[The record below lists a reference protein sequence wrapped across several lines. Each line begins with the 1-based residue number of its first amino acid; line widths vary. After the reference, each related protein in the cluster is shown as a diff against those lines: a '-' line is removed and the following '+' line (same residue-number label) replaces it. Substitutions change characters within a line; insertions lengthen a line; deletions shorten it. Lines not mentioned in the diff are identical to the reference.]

1 MGGLRA
7 GMPCIVWADIC
18 AALAP
23 YCSIL
28 LWVNFLDAWIA
39 RNTSHISIH
48 SPPPCLQRNDIVLD
62 CCKIGLDEARFAQ
75 QAAALTGG
83 IYLRVAEPAALLQY
97 LLVRLG
103 ARGLAA
109 CATSKVSGLLNHNLV
124 ARSQMV
130 FEAGSKTRALLRPPQ
145 SSGEEGGTTCMCH
158 RQPIMIGQVC
168 SVCLSVFCKPVPVCL
183 TCGATFD

>member
-1 MGGLRA
+1 MSGRSGVGGLRA

-97 LLVRLG
+97 LLVRLEAWQRVRLARYQLFSVTISSPG
-103 ARGLAA
+103 RRWCLRRGRRRAPCCGRRRARGRRAARRA
-109 CATSKVSGLLNHNLV
+109 CAT
-124 ARSQMV
+124 
-130 FEAGSKTRALLRPPQ
+130 GSP
-145 SSGEEGGTTCMCH
+145 S
-158 RQPIMIGQVC
+158 
-168 SVCLSVFCKPVPVCL
+168 
-183 TCGATFD
+183 